1 MARFQ
6 GNVTIRSRLVKTRA
20 VIAATMVV
28 ALLAVGA
35 SPATSASRS
44 FSFEGCVWSSTTH
57 QAGAALGTF
66 YSTSLTIDHN
76 GGCGYLDADVK
87 YYVDQAPG
95 PTATKWC
102 DAIVASSND
111 CTINWKEHYQGS
123 GRAESNQWGHW
134 QSKVHDNSISRAQS
148 WETNHWQ
155 SSGWWL

>member
-1 MARFQ
+1 MSSSVVHIFTHTTHQRMPMARFQ
-6 GNVTIRSRLVKTRA
+6 DNTVIRSRFIKPRSILA
-20 VIAATMVV
+20 VALVV
-28 ALLAVGA
+28 ALLWVGA

-57 QAGAALGTF
+57 QAGAAGWGTF
-66 YSTSLTIDHN
+66 YSSSLTIDHN

-102 DAIVASSND
+102 DAIVDWAND

-134 QSKVHDNSISRAQS
+134 QS
-148 WETNHWQ
+148 
-155 SSGWWL
+155 SGWWG